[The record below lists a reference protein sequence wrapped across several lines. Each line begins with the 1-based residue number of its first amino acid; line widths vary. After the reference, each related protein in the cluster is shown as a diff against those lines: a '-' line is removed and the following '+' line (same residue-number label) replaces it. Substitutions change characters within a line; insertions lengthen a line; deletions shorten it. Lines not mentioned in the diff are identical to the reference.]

1 MWRTWKTHETHFE
14 NKNKIHQP
22 NIEKKTKNNKIKG
35 GLEDSSKD
43 SRFLLSPAAFLL
55 EALDV
60 SKLFPSQDLSLL
72 HGRELVQA
80 QLTKIMEDPSDPSG
94 STSQVLYKRFPTIIK
109 NKNGC
114 DNGPKLQDLSSVPAT
129 WVMKLW
135 QLWMYIML
143 RTI

>member
-1 MWRTWKTHETHFE
+1 MKTHETHFE

-109 NKNGC
+109 NK
-114 DNGPKLQDLSSVPAT
+114 K
-129 WVMKLW
+129 
-135 QLWMYIML
+135 WM
-143 RTI
+143 